1 MNPKKENL
9 LNLKKL
15 KHKFYKTQFLITVYL
30 LHLNL
35 VLSIQDNG
43 QKVWDKDGVNKYGQ
57 INLFMKENG
66 LMIKHVVEVNW
77 YMLMEIFMK
86 ENGKMINNMG
96 ELCSNYQMEKLHM
109 ANGKMAFVSIEIL
122 LIICKKLF
130 PSLSS

>member
-1 MNPKKENL
+1 
-9 LNLKKL
+9 
-15 KHKFYKTQFLITVYL
+15 
-30 LHLNL
+30 
-35 VLSIQDNG
+35 
-43 QKVWDKDGVNKYGQ
+43 
-57 INLFMKENG
+57 
-66 LMIKHVVEVNW
+66 MIKNMVMEHSNF
-77 YMLMEIFMK
+77 LMEEFMK